1 MSSKKHPLGE
11 KRNHPGSKLR
21 QGFWMV
27 FRFGVNNWGLMMI
40 PATVLLILFT
50 YGPMYGIIMAF
61 QDFTVFK
68 GYTGSPFVGLKHF
81 QRLFSDPL
89 FYRLFK
95 NTFMVGVLDFLFSF
109 PAPLIFALI
118 LNEVR
123 KVRFK
128 SVVQSISYL
137 PHFIP
142 LVVMVGIIFEL
153 FGSYGIINSLL
164 SSLGMEP
171 ISFFTKS
178 EWFLPLY
185 IGSGVWKTI
194 GWGSIIYMG
203 ALTNIDSTLYEAAD
217 MDGANRW
224 HKMWH
229 VTLPSLRPTVVTLF
243 ILNAG
248 GIMQVGFEK
257 VFLMSSPATYEVSD
271 VLSTYVYRQG
281 ILNSDFSYSAAVG
294 LFNNIVALLF
304 VLLANKIAKKL
315 GEEGIV

>member
-1 MSSKKHPLGE
+1 MNQEILKKSKIQLTVEHIQKYWILY
-11 KRNHPGSKLR
+11 
-21 QGFWMV
+21 
-27 FRFGVNNWGLMMI
+27 LMMI

-224 HKMWH
+224 HKMWY

>member
-1 MSSKKHPLGE
+1 MNQEILKKSKIQLTVEHIQKYWILY
-11 KRNHPGSKLR
+11 
-21 QGFWMV
+21 
-27 FRFGVNNWGLMMI
+27 LMMI

-217 MDGANRW
+217 TDGANRW

>member
-1 MSSKKHPLGE
+1 MNQEILKKSKIQLTVEHIQKYWILY
-11 KRNHPGSKLR
+11 
-21 QGFWMV
+21 
-27 FRFGVNNWGLMMI
+27 LMMI

-315 GEEGIV
+315 GEEG

>member
-1 MSSKKHPLGE
+1 MNQEILKKSKIQLTVEHIQKYWILY
-11 KRNHPGSKLR
+11 
-21 QGFWMV
+21 
-27 FRFGVNNWGLMMI
+27 LMMI

-128 SVVQSISYL
+128 SVFQSISYL

>member
-1 MSSKKHPLGE
+1 MNQEILKKSKIQLTVEHIQKYWILY
-11 KRNHPGSKLR
+11 
-21 QGFWMV
+21 
-27 FRFGVNNWGLMMI
+27 LMMI

-257 VFLMSSPATYEVSD
+257 IFLMSSPATYEVSD

>member
-1 MSSKKHPLGE
+1 MNQEILKKSKIQLTVEHIQKYWILY
-11 KRNHPGSKLR
+11 
-21 QGFWMV
+21 
-27 FRFGVNNWGLMMI
+27 LMMI

-178 EWFLPLY
+178 EWFLLLY

>member
-1 MSSKKHPLGE
+1 MNQEILKKSRIQLTVEHIQKYWILY
-11 KRNHPGSKLR
+11 
-21 QGFWMV
+21 
-27 FRFGVNNWGLMMI
+27 LMMI

>member
-1 MSSKKHPLGE
+1 MNQEILKKSKIQLTVEHIQKYWILY
-11 KRNHPGSKLR
+11 
-21 QGFWMV
+21 
-27 FRFGVNNWGLMMI
+27 LMMI

-109 PAPLIFALI
+109 PDPLIFALI

>member
-1 MSSKKHPLGE
+1 MNQEILKKSKIQLTVEHIQKYWILY
-11 KRNHPGSKLR
+11 
-21 QGFWMV
+21 
-27 FRFGVNNWGLMMI
+27 LMMI

-109 PAPLIFALI
+109 PSPLIFALI

>member
-1 MSSKKHPLGE
+1 MNQEILKKSKIQLTVEHIQKYWILY
-11 KRNHPGSKLR
+11 
-21 QGFWMV
+21 
-27 FRFGVNNWGLMMI
+27 LMMI

-203 ALTNIDSTLYEAAD
+203 ALTNIDSTLYEATD

>member
-1 MSSKKHPLGE
+1 MNQEILKKSKIQLTVEHIQKYWILY
-11 KRNHPGSKLR
+11 
-21 QGFWMV
+21 
-27 FRFGVNNWGLMMI
+27 LMMI

-217 MDGANRW
+217 MEGANRW

>member
-1 MSSKKHPLGE
+1 MNQEILKKSKIQLTVEHIQKYWILY
-11 KRNHPGSKLR
+11 
-21 QGFWMV
+21 
-27 FRFGVNNWGLMMI
+27 LMMI

-271 VLSTYVYRQG
+271 VLSTYVYRQD

>member
-1 MSSKKHPLGE
+1 MNQEILKKSKIQLTVEHIQKYWILY
-11 KRNHPGSKLR
+11 
-21 QGFWMV
+21 
-27 FRFGVNNWGLMMI
+27 LMMI

-315 GEEGIV
+315 

>member
-1 MSSKKHPLGE
+1 MNQEILKKSKIQLTVEHIQKYWILY
-11 KRNHPGSKLR
+11 
-21 QGFWMV
+21 
-27 FRFGVNNWGLMMI
+27 LMMI

-315 GEEGIV
+315 GEERIV

>member
-1 MSSKKHPLGE
+1 MNQEILKKSKIQLTVEHIQKYWILY
-11 KRNHPGSKLR
+11 
-21 QGFWMV
+21 
-27 FRFGVNNWGLMMI
+27 LMMI

-271 VLSTYVYRQG
+271 VLSTHVYRQG

>member
-1 MSSKKHPLGE
+1 MLY
-11 KRNHPGSKLR
+11 
-21 QGFWMV
+21 
-27 FRFGVNNWGLMMI
+27 LMMI

>member
-1 MSSKKHPLGE
+1 MNQEILKKSKIQLTVEHIQKYWILY
-11 KRNHPGSKLR
+11 
-21 QGFWMV
+21 
-27 FRFGVNNWGLMMI
+27 LMMI

-315 GEEGIV
+315 SEEGIV

>member
-1 MSSKKHPLGE
+1 MNQEILKKSKIQLTVEHIQKYWILY
-11 KRNHPGSKLR
+11 
-21 QGFWMV
+21 
-27 FRFGVNNWGLMMI
+27 LMMI

-68 GYTGSPFVGLKHF
+68 GYTGSSFVGLKHF

-178 EWFLPLY
+178 EWFFPLY

>member
-1 MSSKKHPLGE
+1 MNQEILKKSKIQLTVEHIQKYWILY
-11 KRNHPGSKLR
+11 
-21 QGFWMV
+21 
-27 FRFGVNNWGLMMI
+27 LMMF

>member
-1 MSSKKHPLGE
+1 MNQEILKKSKIQLTVEHIQKYWILY
-11 KRNHPGSKLR
+11 
-21 QGFWMV
+21 
-27 FRFGVNNWGLMMI
+27 LMMI

-304 VLLANKIAKKL
+304 VLLANKIAK
-315 GEEGIV
+315 

>member
-1 MSSKKHPLGE
+1 MNQEILKKSKIQLTVEHIQKYWILY
-11 KRNHPGSKLR
+11 
-21 QGFWMV
+21 
-27 FRFGVNNWGLMMI
+27 LMMI

-271 VLSTYVYRQG
+271 VLSTYIYRQG

>member
-1 MSSKKHPLGE
+1 MNQEILKKSKIQLTVEHIQKYWILY
-11 KRNHPGSKLR
+11 
-21 QGFWMV
+21 
-27 FRFGVNNWGLMMI
+27 LMMI

-315 GEEGIV
+315 GGEGIV

>member
-1 MSSKKHPLGE
+1 MNQEILKKSKIQLTVEHIQKYWILY
-11 KRNHPGSKLR
+11 
-21 QGFWMV
+21 
-27 FRFGVNNWGLMMI
+27 LMMI

-61 QDFTVFK
+61 QDFAVFK

>member
-1 MSSKKHPLGE
+1 MNQEILKKSKIQLTVEHIQKYWILY
-11 KRNHPGSKLR
+11 
-21 QGFWMV
+21 
-27 FRFGVNNWGLMMI
+27 LMMI

-68 GYTGSPFVGLKHF
+68 GYTGSPFVSLKHF

>member
-1 MSSKKHPLGE
+1 MNQEILKKSKIQLTVEHIQKYWILY
-11 KRNHPGSKLR
+11 
-21 QGFWMV
+21 
-27 FRFGVNNWGLMMI
+27 LMMI

-128 SVVQSISYL
+128 SVVQFISYL

>member
-1 MSSKKHPLGE
+1 
-11 KRNHPGSKLR
+11 
-21 QGFWMV
+21 
-27 FRFGVNNWGLMMI
+27 MMI

>member
-1 MSSKKHPLGE
+1 MNQEILKKSKIQLTVEHIQKYWILY
-11 KRNHPGSKLR
+11 
-21 QGFWMV
+21 
-27 FRFGVNNWGLMMI
+27 LMMI

-164 SSLGMEP
+164 SSFGMEP

>member
-1 MSSKKHPLGE
+1 MNQEILKKSKIQLTVEHIQKYWILY
-11 KRNHPGSKLR
+11 
-21 QGFWMV
+21 
-27 FRFGVNNWGLMMI
+27 LMMI

-304 VLLANKIAKKL
+304 
-315 GEEGIV
+315 

>member
-1 MSSKKHPLGE
+1 MTVEHIQKYWILY
-11 KRNHPGSKLR
+11 
-21 QGFWMV
+21 
-27 FRFGVNNWGLMMI
+27 LMMI

-153 FGSYGIINSLL
+153 FGSYGIINSLR

-171 ISFFTKS
+171 ISCFTKS
-178 EWFLPLY
+178 EWFLPLH

>member
-1 MSSKKHPLGE
+1 MNQEILKKSKIQLTVEHIQKYWILY
-11 KRNHPGSKLR
+11 
-21 QGFWMV
+21 
-27 FRFGVNNWGLMMI
+27 LMMI

-89 FYRLFK
+89 FYRLFN

>member
-1 MSSKKHPLGE
+1 MNQEILKKSKIQLTVEHIQKYWILY
-11 KRNHPGSKLR
+11 
-21 QGFWMV
+21 
-27 FRFGVNNWGLMMI
+27 LMMI

-68 GYTGSPFVGLKHF
+68 GYTGSLFVGLKHF

>member
-1 MSSKKHPLGE
+1 ILY
-11 KRNHPGSKLR
+11 
-21 QGFWMV
+21 
-27 FRFGVNNWGLMMI
+27 LMMI

-315 GEEGIV
+315 G

>member
-1 MSSKKHPLGE
+1 
-11 KRNHPGSKLR
+11 
-21 QGFWMV
+21 
-27 FRFGVNNWGLMMI
+27 
-40 PATVLLILFT
+40 ILFT

>member
-1 MSSKKHPLGE
+1 MNQEILKKSKIQLTVEHIQKYWILY
-11 KRNHPGSKLR
+11 
-21 QGFWMV
+21 
-27 FRFGVNNWGLMMI
+27 LMMI

-304 VLLANKIAKKL
+304 VLLANKIANKL

>member
-1 MSSKKHPLGE
+1 M
-11 KRNHPGSKLR
+11 
-21 QGFWMV
+21 
-27 FRFGVNNWGLMMI
+27 
-40 PATVLLILFT
+40 
-50 YGPMYGIIMAF
+50 
-61 QDFTVFK
+61 
-68 GYTGSPFVGLKHF
+68 
-81 QRLFSDPL
+81 
-89 FYRLFK
+89 
-95 NTFMVGVLDFLFSF
+95 
-109 PAPLIFALI
+109 
-118 LNEVR
+118 
-123 KVRFK
+123 
-128 SVVQSISYL
+128 
-137 PHFIP
+137 
-142 LVVMVGIIFEL
+142 
-153 FGSYGIINSLL
+153 
-164 SSLGMEP
+164 
-171 ISFFTKS
+171 
-178 EWFLPLY
+178 
-185 IGSGVWKTI
+185 
-194 GWGSIIYMG
+194 
-203 ALTNIDSTLYEAAD
+203 DSTLYEAAD

>member
-1 MSSKKHPLGE
+1 MNQEILKKSKIQLTVEHIQKYWILY
-11 KRNHPGSKLR
+11 
-21 QGFWMV
+21 
-27 FRFGVNNWGLMMI
+27 LMMI

-95 NTFMVGVLDFLFSF
+95 NTFMVGILDFLFSF

>member
-1 MSSKKHPLGE
+1 MNQEILKKSKIQLTVEHIQKYWILY
-11 KRNHPGSKLR
+11 
-21 QGFWMV
+21 
-27 FRFGVNNWGLMMI
+27 LMMI

-123 KVRFK
+123 KVRFN

>member
-1 MSSKKHPLGE
+1 MNQEILKKSKIQLTVEHIQKYWILY
-11 KRNHPGSKLR
+11 
-21 QGFWMV
+21 
-27 FRFGVNNWGLMMI
+27 LMMI

-281 ILNSDFSYSAAVG
+281 ILNSDFSYSAEVG